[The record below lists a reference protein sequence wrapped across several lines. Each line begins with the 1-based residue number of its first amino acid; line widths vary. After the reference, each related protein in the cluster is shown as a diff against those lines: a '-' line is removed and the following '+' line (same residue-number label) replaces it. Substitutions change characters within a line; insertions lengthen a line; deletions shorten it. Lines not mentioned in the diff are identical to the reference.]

1 MNLHVAVRG
10 LTDKSTLR
18 DQAAQRVAAALD
30 RFQDRIRAV
39 TVLLED
45 QTGPH
50 KHVVDQ
56 RCRIDVRL
64 RRGGE
69 LVIDQTDSNVLASLA
84 RALDR
89 LKAVISRKVGRIKRG
104 VGAG

>member
-10 LTDKSTLR
+10 IANKASLR
-18 DQAAQRVAAALD
+18 DQAAQRGAATLE
-30 RFQDRIRAV
+30 RFQDRIRDV
-39 TVLLED
+39 SVLLED
-45 QTGPH
+45 VTGAH

-84 RALDR
+84 LALDR
-89 LKAVISRKVGRIKRG
+89 LKAVISRKVSRVKRG
-104 VGAG
+104 IGAG